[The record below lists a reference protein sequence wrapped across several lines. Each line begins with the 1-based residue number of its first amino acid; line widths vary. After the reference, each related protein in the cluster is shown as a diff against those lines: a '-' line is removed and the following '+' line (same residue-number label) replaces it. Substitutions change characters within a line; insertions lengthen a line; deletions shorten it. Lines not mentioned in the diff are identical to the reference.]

1 MLTVERIQLK
11 TNTVFKNYLK
21 KQFSVEMKFA
31 PKETTLNQLYLK
43 GQYSADG
50 KVFGCYFC
58 TDGCITFTEGMILE
72 ASFSNVIFYICKCK
86 WVPAY
91 HLCMQMIDLH
101 LHIKHRSSLGMI
113 LQMDRYSVNYIYSKK
128 CKLKS
133 L

>member
-1 MLTVERIQLK
+1 
-11 TNTVFKNYLK
+11 
-21 KQFSVEMKFA
+21 MKFA
-31 PKETTLNQLYLK
+31 QKKSLNQSYLK

-91 HLCMQMIDLH
+91 HLCMQMIDLAFARQAQIIFGRDPTDGQIQCEPH
-101 LHIKHRSSLGMI
+101 LSKEMQVKIPLESQSLGFYTPSNI
-113 LQMDRYSVNYIYSKK
+113 QLLR
-128 CKLKS
+128 
-133 L
+133 